1 MFALIALLLA
11 PLTEL
16 AAANIVTKTSA
27 DLPSQEEYRAN
38 WPRFRGPDGGGV
50 SLQGKAPLTC
60 APKSGNNIAWTAAVP
75 AEGYGSPVVWG
86 NRVFLSGGDADQRM
100 VMCFDAFS
108 GKILWQRAV
117 PKTAGSPDE
126 KPETPEQSG
135 MAAAT
140 VATDGRRV
148 YAMFANGDLAAF
160 NFDGALAW
168 SKYLAIPKTP
178 YGYATSLLTWQ
189 DRVIVQFDQGEA
201 KDKLSKLYAFD
212 GVSGEVVWEQSRPVG
227 ASWATP
233 IAFEAAG
240 KAQIVTLSLPWV
252 IAYSA
257 KDGVEIWRADCL
269 EGEIAPSPIFAGGTL
284 FVVSPANKL
293 LAIRPD
299 GQGDVTKTHLG
310 WSAEDGL
317 PEVTSP
323 VSNGE
328 LIFLI
333 DSGGTLTCYDA
344 KDGKKMWQHELGE
357 ECSASPSIVGNHL
370 YVFTTKG
377 TMAVFEVGRAFKSL
391 ASSALGE
398 QVMASPAFAH
408 DRIFVRSARRLICIG
423 GESTPP
429 TSATSPASA
438 ATVQD
443 KINPKDGADMVF
455 VPAGEFLMGNQEG
468 KGSEGERPQRQVTL
482 DDFHIYKF
490 EVTVAQYRK
499 FCAATQRAMPPEPTW
514 KWQDAHP
521 IVNVTWFDASAYA
534 AWAGAALP
542 TEAQWEKAARGTDG
556 RTFVWGNNFTKSTCH
571 TSDGKTVAVGLF
583 PNGASPYGAMD
594 MAGNVW
600 EWCAD
605 WYDPDYYAD
614 APLHNPP
621 GPATGTVR
629 VLRGG
634 SWGFNVSDFFRVTYR
649 NRCLPECKYGDYG
662 FRCVVPAPK
671 P

>member
-1 MFALIALLLA
+1 MVS
-11 PLTEL
+11 
-16 AAANIVTKTSA
+16 ANPMDIDTKTSA

-50 SLQGKAPLTC
+50 SWQGRAPLTC
-60 APKSGNNIAWTAAVP
+60 APKTGYNMAWTVALP
-75 AEGYGSPVVWG
+75 TEGFGSPVVWG
-86 NRVFLSGGDADQRM
+86 NRVFLSGGDAAKRV

-108 GKILWQRAV
+108 GKMLWQNAV
-117 PKTAGSPDE
+117 PKTAGSPDT
-126 KPETPEQSG
+126 KPEAPEQTG

-140 VATDGRRV
+140 VATDGRRI
-148 YAMFANGDLAAF
+148 YAIFANGDLAAF
-160 NFDGALAW
+160 HFDGALAW
-168 SKYLAIPKTP
+168 SKHLGVPKNP
-178 YGYATSLLTWQ
+178 YGHATSLLTWQ

-201 KDKLSKLYAFD
+201 KDKLSKLYAFE
-212 GVSGEVVWEQSRPVG
+212 GATGAVVWAQPRPVG

-233 IAFEAAG
+233 IVFEAAG
-240 KAQIVTLSLPWV
+240 KAQIVTLSVPWV
-252 IAYSA
+252 IAYAA
-257 KDGVEIWRADCL
+257 KDGAEIWRANCL

-284 FVVSPANKL
+284 FIVSPSTKL
-293 LAIRPD
+293 QAIRPE
-299 GQGDVTKTHLG
+299 GRGDVTKTHLG

-317 PEVTSP
+317 PDVTSP

-333 DSGGTLTCYDA
+333 SSAGTLTCYDA
-344 KDGKKMWQHELGE
+344 KDGKKLWQHELDE
-357 ECSASPSIVGNHL
+357 ECNASPSIVGNHL
-370 YVFTTKG
+370 YVLTAKG
-377 TMAVFEVGRAFKSL
+377 TLAVFEVGRALKTL
-391 ASSALGE
+391 ASSALGDKFF
-398 QVMASPAFAH
+398 ASPAFAH
-408 DRIFVRSARRLICIG
+408 DRIYLRGTRNLFCIG

-429 TSATSPASA
+429 TVATAPETTA
-438 ATVQD
+438 AIKEQ
-443 KINPKDGADMVF
+443 INPKDGATLVF

-468 KGSEGERPQRQVTL
+468 QGSEGERPQRKVTL
-482 DDFHIYKF
+482 DDYFIYKF

-499 FCAATQRAMPPEPTW
+499 FCAATQRALPPEPPW

-521 IVNVTWFDASAYA
+521 IVNVTWFDARAYA

-556 RTFVWGNNFTKSTCH
+556 RTFVWGNNFTKSACH

-583 PNGASPYGAMD
+583 PNGASPYGALD

-605 WYDPDYYAD
+605 WYDPDYYAT
-614 APLHNPP
+614 APLENPP
-621 GPATGTVR
+621 GPATGTLR

-634 SWGFNVSDFFRVTYR
+634 SWGFNVSEFFRVTYR

-662 FRCVVPAPK
+662 FRCVVPASQP
-671 P
+671 